1 METPS
6 PELLAFESPCGHTH
20 DSDSRYCD
28 VCGTKLP
35 VRCARCKTVNRPQAS
50 FCRRCGLDL
59 AESPADGRTQR
70 NRDVLESSGDGA
82 IPPGVSAVT
91 PPSADAGATKSDADM
106 SASRFLPRLFSVLR
120 HKDAAHAEQRTLGE
134 PPAPITTDEDRLSE
148 VNDPSEAARLRAF
161 VDFDRRHAA
170 RRRERRRQMQLSLL
184 MAVIV
189 AFVIATLM
197 IGALS
202 LLGGQTVSRPTA
214 PSGVSSLL
222 RPCCR
227 HPPVS
232 QAQQRPPLGPW
243 LAS

>member
-1 METPS
+1 MDTPS
-6 PELLAFESPCGHTH
+6 PGLLALESPCGHTH
-20 DSDSRYCD
+20 ASDCRYCD

-50 FCRRCGLDL
+50 FCKRCGLDL
-59 AESPADGRTQR
+59 GESHADGRAQR
-70 NRDVLESSGDGA
+70 NRDVVESTGGGA
-82 IPPGVSAVT
+82 IPPDVSAVT
-91 PPSADAGATKSDADM
+91 APSADAAATKSDATM
-106 SASRFLPRLFSVLR
+106 LASSFLPRLFSVLR
-120 HKDAAHAEQRTLGE
+120 HKDTAHAGQRILGE
-134 PPAPITTDEDRLSE
+134 PPAPITTDEGRLSE

-161 VDFDRRHAA
+161 VDFDRRHAE

-202 LLGGQTVSRPTA
+202 LFGGRTVSRLTA
-214 PSGVSSLL
+214 PGGVSSLF
-222 RPCCR
+222 
-227 HPPVS
+227 
-232 QAQQRPPLGPW
+232 RPPLQAPARLPGITAPSFGPW